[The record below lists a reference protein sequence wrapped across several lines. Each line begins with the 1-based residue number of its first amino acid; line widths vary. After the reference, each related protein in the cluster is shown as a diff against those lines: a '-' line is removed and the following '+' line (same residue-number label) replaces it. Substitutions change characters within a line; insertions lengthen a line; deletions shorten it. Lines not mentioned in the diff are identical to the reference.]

1 MKQFLVVAYDIA
13 DDRRRQKIAKVME
26 QYGLRCN
33 ESVFEC
39 LLTDSRIEKMKQ
51 LLLKLAD
58 AKEDSILYY
67 YLCLPCV
74 MKRDGIGYRPEL
86 PPEIV
91 MV

>member
-13 DDRRRQKIAKVME
+13 DDKRRRKIAKVLE
-26 QYGLRCN
+26 KYGLRCN

-39 LLTDSRIEKMKQ
+39 LLTDSSIDKLKTE
-51 LLLKLAD
+51 LLKLAD
-58 AKEDSILYY
+58 PKEDSVLYY

-74 MKRDGIGYRPEL
+74 MKRECIGRRSELLPET
-86 PPEIV
+86 V